1 MNKCCCSLLLALLL
15 CMPRLL
21 EAQSVIK
28 SGNSGADQ
36 ATVKVSLDDF
46 RYKASNYHAKSFI
59 EPITQKPGLALVTS
73 AILPG
78 SGQAANGNW
87 LRAGAYILA
96 EAVLLTVH
104 FNRLND
110 ARSLERQYKQYAEE
124 NWSVVGYAQ
133 WLDNYYEQNGI
144 AGSEALNSLRNQL
157 EGVDPAYDH
166 DVDWE
171 VIDIETLREVER
183 DTPFIYPDGSS
194 SNNFSHTLPSY
205 GSQQY
210 FELISKYFQY
220 GPGWRDFG
228 TSRSGEPIDN
238 VYQLSWDGSDLS
250 SGFFQG
256 SSLAERFNNN
266 YRIAGN
272 MVSLLVLNH
281 IISAFDA
288 FLTVKIKNNRL
299 KAETNLLSPEMFSIK
314 YRF

>member
-1 MNKCCCSLLLALLL
+1 MNKYCCGLLLLLFL
-15 CMPRLL
+15 SVPGILQ
-21 EAQSVIK
+21 AQSVILSK
-28 SGNSGADQ
+28 ESKADEPTKKITLSDFKYRPLHNGSG
-36 ATVKVSLDDF
+36 SLM
-46 RYKASNYHAKSFI
+46 N
-59 EPITQKPGLALVTS
+59 PITQQPGLALVSS
-73 AILPG
+73 AIIPG
-78 SGQAANGNW
+78 AGQAANGKW

-110 ARSLERQYKQYAEE
+110 ARNQERQYKQYAEE
-124 NWSVVGYAQ
+124 NWSVVTYAQ

-144 AGSEALNSLRNQL
+144 AGNEALNRLRNQI
-157 EGVDPAYDH
+157 EGVAPAYDH
-166 DVDWE
+166 DIDWD

-228 TSRSGEPIDN
+228 TARNGDPIDN
-238 VYQLSWDGSDLS
+238 AYQLSWDGSDLS

-256 SSLAERFNNN
+256 SSLAERFNDN

-272 MVSLLVLNH
+272 MISLLVLNH
-281 IISAFDA
+281 IVSAFDA